1 MIKKEHTAYLAAYVV
16 DTQAIKNDSRSVP
29 IVYEY
34 LDMFYEEKSGLPLKR
49 EIEFTIE
56 LVVFLEHIISSEVQS
71 FLGLAGYYRRFV
83 EEFSKL
89 ALLLMALIKKA
100 Q

>member
-1 MIKKEHTAYLAAYVV
+1 MELASIISILKARKMIKKEHTAYLAAYVV
-16 DTQAIKNDSRSVP
+16 DTQAIKNDSRSVS

-56 LVVFLEHIISSEVQS
+56 VVPE
-71 FLGLAGYYRRFV
+71 
-83 EEFSKL
+83 KT
-89 ALLLMALIKKA
+89 
-100 Q
+100 